1 MADLLLFEYPATPQ
15 NVILE
20 SLVEG
25 VEHQEE
31 YNFEEENW
39 MLQVQY

>member
-1 MADLLLFEYPATPQ
+1 MADLLLFEYPPTPQ

-20 SLVEG
+20 SI